1 MNKKSLLLIL
11 TTTSFAA
18 VVATTLF
25 VSNNFGTNAFALN
38 REVPASEYSITM
50 SGANCTRVTSNLL
63 RSSTDSGSWSFDFF
77 KNGDSNVAYGSFPFY
92 GGGDAFLSFQGN
104 DSYSY
109 LNNNSGHGIFG
120 ITSITVNYCRQ
131 TNYVDYPSVTSAGE
145 DGDLKILYGYIDSEG
160 FLQYETTAHDLSVN
174 SPYDMSDL
182 QPRYFKITGSKDY
195 KTEYTNGRINIE
207 SIKICYSCHKTRS
220 DGAVREKIFSNLFDA
235 EPVKNGNVWTY
246 GYYPQSL
253 SGLSDIFELDF
264 DSDTWEPLDNGYYL
278 LQGEFY
284 ARVQAEGTGYNNEY
298 IVGDYYWFKVEP
310 ITWRYIDGKYDQA
323 TFKKYCNVV
332 VSEKVLDTS
341 VFDAENADPTS
352 YTTST
357 ELHETMMDF
366 CSKTFPAS
374 SSSKLFIGDLNGAPE
389 NNVPYGGAKTFPLTY
404 STLYDQNSNYGF
416 HYADGRIALATDYA
430 RCRTYNNT
438 YAQQTDG
445 YSMSYW
451 TRSVANSTNHQFHF
465 VNASGGFN
473 SDVYNNYLGI
483 RPAAKI
489 IESTR

>member
-1 MNKKSLLLIL
+1 MNKKGLLLAMSSMSCL
-11 TTTSFAA
+11 A
-18 VVATTLF
+18 VIGAILF
-25 VSNNFGTNAFALN
+25 VAKDNGANAFALD
-38 REVPASEYSITM
+38 RGVPASEYSITM
-50 SGANCTRVTSNLL
+50 SGTNCTKVNSNLL
-63 RSSTDSGSWSFDFF
+63 RSSTDSGSWSFDFY
-77 KNGDSNVAYGSFPFY
+77 KTADSRVAYGSFPFY

-109 LNNNSGHGIFG
+109 INNKSGHGIFG

-131 TNYVDYPSVTSAGE
+131 TNYVDNPSATSAGE

-182 QPRYFKITGSKDY
+182 QPRYFKITGSNDY

-207 SIKICYSCHKTRS
+207 SIKICYSCDETRT
-220 DGAVREKIFSNLFDA
+220 DGAVREKIFSNLFDV

-298 IVGDYYWFKVEP
+298 AVGNHYWFKVEP
-310 ITWRYIDGKYDQA
+310 VVWR
-323 TFKKYCNVV
+323 NVRTLTTGGTPKFGSII

-341 VFDAENADPTS
+341 IYNPYENDPSAYAAETS
-352 YTTST
+352 LGAKMNELFETMLPSSRTTHLTTSNLQNDI
-357 ELHETMMDF
+357 E
-366 CSKTFPAS
+366 S
-374 SSSKLFIGDLNGAPE
+374 SCQTYL
-389 NNVPYGGAKTFPLTY
+389 FPLKESSFTGN
-404 STLYDQNSNYGF
+404 STSF
-416 HYADGRIALATDYA
+416 ADGSLAKEAVATDYA
-430 RCRTYNNT
+430 RSRS
-438 YAQQTDG
+438 
-445 YSMSYW
+445 YSKSDITSTGKMSYW
-451 TRSVANSTNHQFHF
+451 TRTKYNGYFEVVTTSGTVTTTVSDSYVDRWNSMG
-465 VNASGGFN
+465 V
-473 SDVYNNYLGI
+473 
-483 RPAAKI
+483 RPSIKI
-489 IESTR
+489 KWSN